1 MNPIEPRHL
10 SEDDLMRYADGELP
24 AKESALVRRHLEAC
38 WECRTELEE
47 MQKTVGDC
55 IRFRKAVLE
64 SYLPPPPAPWF
75 DIRREFMEVDR
86 QSGHRTF
93 WAAAGEILLAPARRP
108 RQWATAIV
116 ALAAIFAIVFQFW
129 STPRVEAAEL
139 LRKAVAAA
147 EPGKALERRIR
158 IRTGGREVTR
168 VVGVTR
174 SAMRDALASVD
185 AMFESARYDGNDP
198 LSAASYLAWHQ
209 QLPEKQD
216 EVTRVASDSAYLIRT
231 TTQSGELLEATL
243 KLRQRDLRAVE
254 GTFQFRNR
262 ERVEVTELPPEPV
275 SVNVPAI
282 EPPALPSNAPNVL
295 PPPVP
300 APTAS
305 GPATRSDELRV
316 IAALHRIGADLG
328 DPVEVSR
335 SGERIVV
342 TGIGLDAERRDE
354 IARTLEA
361 MPRVAVQFHESGAAE
376 LQTARPA
383 AKRAPAGDEATLLQR
398 QLEAYLGGRPAFER
412 FADRLLEDGDTMM
425 AHAHALRRL
434 AERFPPGA
442 TASLDASDQELLDRI
457 RQKLAAGIRR
467 HGASIDSLVS
477 PALRSLGVKPR
488 VAAQPGGGTWQA
500 RAAELFQAAQE
511 VERLL
516 AVLVAGAAME
526 GGEGALGPRLLGSIE
541 TLRAIGEARE
551 GQ

>member
-1 MNPIEPRHL
+1 MTRFEPRHL
-10 SEDDLMRYADGELP
+10 SEDDLMRYADGELA
-24 AKESALVRRHLEAC
+24 AKEAALVRQHLEAC

-75 DIRREFMEVDR
+75 NIRREFREADR

-108 RQWATAIV
+108 RRWATAMV
-116 ALAAIFAIVFQFW
+116 ALLAVFAIVFQFW

-147 EPGKALERRIR
+147 EPRKTLERRIR
-158 IRTGGREVTR
+158 IRKGDRQVTR
-168 VVGVTR
+168 VVGMARNAT
-174 SAMRDALASVD
+174 RDALASVD
-185 AMFESARYDGNDP
+185 DLFDAARYDGNDP
-198 LSAASYLAWHQ
+198 LSASSYLAWHQ

-243 KLRQRDLRAVE
+243 KLRERDLRAVE
-254 GTFQFRNR
+254 GTFQFRNQ
-262 ERVEVTELPPEPV
+262 ERVEVTELPADPV
-275 SVNVPAI
+275 ALNVPAI
-282 EPPALPSNAPNVL
+282 QPGANPSNAPAV
-295 PPPVP
+295 PPPSIP
-300 APTAS
+300 APAAQ
-305 GPATRSDELRV
+305 GPATRSEELRV

-376 LQTARPA
+376 LQAARPA
-383 AKRAPAGDEATLLQR
+383 AKRAPAGDEATRLQR
-398 QLEAYLGGRPAFER
+398 QLEDYLGGRPAFER
-412 FADRLLEDGDTMM
+412 FADRLLLDGDTMM

-434 AERFPPGA
+434 AERFPPVA
-442 TASLDASDQELLDRI
+442 TASLNASDQELLNGM
-457 RQKLAAGIRR
+457 RQVHAAAIRR
-467 HGASIDSLVS
+467 HGNSIDSLVS
-477 PALRSLGVKPR
+477 PALRSLGVKPQA
-488 VAAQPGGGTWQA
+488 AAQPGGGSWQA
-500 RAAELFQAAQE
+500 RAAEQFQAAQQ
-511 VERLL
+511 VEKLL
-516 AVLVAGAAME
+516 AVVVAGAAME

-541 TLRAIGEARE
+541 LLRAIGEARE